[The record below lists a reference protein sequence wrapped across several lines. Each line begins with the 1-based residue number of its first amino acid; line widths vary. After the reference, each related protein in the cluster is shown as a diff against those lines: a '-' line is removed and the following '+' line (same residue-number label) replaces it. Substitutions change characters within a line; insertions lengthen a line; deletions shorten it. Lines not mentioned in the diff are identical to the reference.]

1 MTFAPLTDEL
11 LKETIRQWNAAGS
24 MSMAARMA
32 QVPRTTFQNRF
43 HQAELKYPELIKK
56 VDKHNGTFQP
66 WTYTN
71 TIIPEFEIKSVL
83 IGGDA
88 HIWNKEPSLMWRAFC
103 KVAKSVKPD
112 AIILNGDILD
122 GAKVSRHKSL
132 LGSRA
137 PKISDEIDAARE
149 WIRMLPKVQTQIWT
163 IGNHDQRV
171 DNYLANQAPE
181 MEDYAGRLSDR
192 FPDWQFGYCADING
206 VEVRHR
212 FRNGIHA
219 GWNNAL
225 HGGVTMV
232 TSHTHQLQVT
242 AVRNRK
248 GSHYG
253 IECGMLGD
261 PSSAAFEYTEGA
273 PSRVC
278 PGFVL
283 LSFDEDGHVMPPE
296 CAEMIR
302 GRPSFRGKYVF

>member
-1 MTFAPLTDEL
+1 MAFAPLSNEL
-11 LKETIRQWNAAGS
+11 MLETIRQWNAAGS
-24 MSMAARMA
+24 ISLAARLA
-32 QVPRTTFQNRF
+32 QIPRTTFQNRF
-43 HQAELKYPELIKK
+43 RQAEVKYPELIKAPS
-56 VDKHNGTFQP
+56 KHDGTFQH
-66 WTYTN
+66 WTYPN
-71 TIIPEFEIKSVL
+71 VIVPDVEIKSIL

-88 HIWNKEPSLMWRAFC
+88 HIWNKEPSLMWQAFC
-103 KVAKSVKPD
+103 KIAKTAKPD

-122 GAKVSRHKSL
+122 GAKVSRHSRH

-137 PKISDEIDAARE
+137 PKISDEVEAAQH
-149 WIRMLPKVQTQIWT
+149 WIRMLPKVPTRIWT
-163 IGNHDQRV
+163 MGNHDQRV

-181 MEDYAGRLSDR
+181 LEDYAGRLSDR
-192 FPDWQFGYCADING
+192 FPDWQFAYSATING
-206 VEVRHR
+206 VEIRHR

-225 HGGVTMV
+225 HGGITMV

-242 AVRNRK
+242 AVRNRN

-261 PSSAAFEYTEGA
+261 PTSPAFEYTEGS

-278 PGFVL
+278 AGFVL
-283 LSFDEDGHVMPPE
+283 LSFDEDGNVMPPE